1 MNGSNAAIAGA
12 AALLLALHALPARSQ
27 TRAEPGARFPQT
39 FERPQAA
46 KSEEPSVEPGRE
58 IVAFELVREKPDP
71 ERVTRRL
78 AAAVAAL
85 LGQEAGAQASAEL
98 SHEALSPAVSGK
110 EAGSWVRL
118 AGTPLL
124 VKYQAQYDELRVLN
138 EELDVTESSAR
149 DIGIQGA
156 RDVAERFLKRL
167 AEAEVLDAR
176 HYERAVV
183 QVGTKLVGDG
193 PLDEAV
199 KPGRVAG
206 YRVTYRPRLHGF
218 QLANAGLRLGITA
231 AGEVESLRVGGVTP
245 LGEWRAGAFT
255 ATGAGGARKV
265 RIGPKALTERFYREA
280 PKGVEPRV
288 AWSRVLYV
296 MPEGVARAVVE
307 PMLVVSYTQVR
318 KTESGPVASRRRTL
332 AYSLTDPK
340 AAPLDFDAPAPTH
353 EGTAPVRKN

>member
-1 MNGSNAAIAGA
+1 MNGSFAGFAGA
-12 AALLLALHALPARSQ
+12 AALLALHALPAHSQ
-27 TRAEPGARFPQT
+27 TRAEPGAQFPQT

-46 KSEEPSVEPGRE
+46 KVEEPSVEPGRE
-58 IVAFELVREKPDP
+58 VVAFELAREKRDP
-71 ERVTRRL
+71 QQVTRRL
-78 AAAVAAL
+78 ARAIGAL
-85 LGQEAGAQASAEL
+85 LGKEAGAQMSAEL

-118 AGTPLL
+118 EGTALL

-149 DIGIQGA
+149 DLGIQGA

-167 AEAEVLDAR
+167 AEADVVDAR
-176 HYERAVV
+176 LYERAVV

-193 PLDEAV
+193 PIDKEV

-231 AGEVESLRVGGVTP
+231 SGEVESLRVGGVTP
-245 LGEWRAGAFT
+245 LGEWRAAAFQP
-255 ATGAGGARKV
+255 TGAGGARKV
-265 RIGPKALTERFYREA
+265 RIGPKELTERFYREV
-280 PKGVEPRV
+280 PKGVEPRI

-296 MPEGVARAVVE
+296 MPEGVSRAVVE

-340 AAPLDFDAPAPTH
+340 APPVDFDAPAAKH
-353 EGTAPVRKN
+353 EGTALIRKN